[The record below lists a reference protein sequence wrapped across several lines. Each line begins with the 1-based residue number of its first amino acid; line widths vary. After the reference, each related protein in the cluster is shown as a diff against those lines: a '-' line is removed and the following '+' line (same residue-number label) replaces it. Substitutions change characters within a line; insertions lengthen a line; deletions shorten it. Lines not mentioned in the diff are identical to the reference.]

1 MLEVYAPKPGDEKKF
16 FDKHKVEKHKN
27 LGGKATED
35 DKVFQATNVKAVDR
49 EKEHGYNPDGSDE
62 KVYESF
68 VIEASDEDFAAKLA
82 DAYQDMKDHPQAGP
96 HIKKAKKAMQGG
108 DSESA
113 YEHMKMAIKASR
125 MNEETEQVEEG
136 IEDRLEAA
144 RERAKAAGKTIKQ
157 PEAKKPLKRFVAG
170 KAYGGSKQKEDP
182 EDVKEEDM
190 LSKREG
196 LNSPNKTP
204 RKGQTDFRNIPLGN
218 RSDVNR
224 PDYAA
229 QMAAARK
236 KQPSQL
242 KTAIKNTLGKH
253 TKPKLPE
260 QFEINQTNLEESKG
274 AEELYKMHH
283 ARVKDLLKKISA
295 GVDAHKAA
303 CMKGQCHYGHA
314 GDMKH
319 YANNLQDIHDSI
331 HMQGEYAAPHTVK
344 EDVEQVD
351 EKKLTSAEMKKR
363 EEVAKAIE
371 RENPNMP
378 MAKKMAIATATAKKV
393 AEEKE
398 PVGIQL
404 HFQHPETMK
413 TSKEVVFSARHAAQ
427 REKEMK
433 KAGYETVKRKLYY
446 GK

>member
-35 DKVFQATNVKAVDR
+35 DKVFQATNVKTVDR

-82 DAYQDMKDHPQAGP
+82 DAYEDMKDHPQAGP

-125 MNEETEQVEEG
+125 MNEEAEQVEEG
-136 IEDRLEAA
+136 RIDDLEDER
-144 RERAKAAGKTIKQ
+144 REREER
-157 PEAKKPLKRFVAG
+157 EADDLSKESKPRKKVLRKVAG

-182 EDVKEEDM
+182 EDVKE
-190 LSKREG
+190 
-196 LNSPNKTP
+196 
-204 RKGQTDFRNIPLGN
+204 
-218 RSDVNR
+218 
-224 PDYAA
+224 
-229 QMAAARK
+229 
-236 KQPSQL
+236 
-242 KTAIKNTLGKH
+242 
-253 TKPKLPE
+253 
-260 QFEINQTNLEESKG
+260 QTNLEESKA
-274 AEELYKMHH
+274 AEELYKAHH
-283 ARVKDLLKKISA
+283 ARVKDLLKKITS

-303 CMKGQCHYGHA
+303 CMKGGCHYGHA
-314 GDMKH
+314 ANMKIL
-319 YANNLQDIHDSI
+319 ANTLQDMHDNI
-331 HMQGEYAAPHTVK
+331 HMEGEYAKSQSMGPMREEVETNGVQESVTGALVGLALGAKGAYHAAKNTSPYGKKPYSTYIKNFVK
-344 EDVEQVD
+344 GVADPRTYVPGKKTTKKTTKEEVEQVD

-393 AEEKE
+393 AEERE

-404 HFQHPETMK
+404 HFQHPETKK